1 MGDIR
6 IHASPKA
13 SVNISLE
20 SAYSLAAGEGDGQ
33 DRDLSS
39 QPG

>member
-20 SAYSLAAGEGDGQ
+20 SAYSQAAGEGNVSG
-33 DRDLSS
+33 S
-39 QPG
+39 